1 MMKVSI
7 SKSNKDVKPQ
17 KEFLSKILDN
27 TKPTRLGKSCSEL
40 KNCNVNSI
48 LQTLKRFD
56 QKYCQKP
63 VKDQEIIPVR
73 NDNLLSTVHG
83 NKKFSSSD
91 TDSRVKHA
99 GKDCRFLS
107 SDIIPPHFRKFISKK
122 ELFHMLGNSFTK
134 IEIQFGCIQ
143 QGADH
148 SLQALYQK

>member
-7 SKSNKDVKPQ
+7 SKSNKDVKPK
-17 KEFLSKILDN
+17 KEFHSKILDN
-27 TKPTRLGKSCSEL
+27 TKPTRLGKPCSEL

-63 VKDQEIIPVR
+63 VKDKEVITVR
-73 NDNLLSTVHG
+73 NDNLLPTFHG
-83 NKKFSSSD
+83 NNKFSSSD
-91 TDSRVKHA
+91 TSSIVKHT

-107 SDIIPPHFRKFISKK
+107 SDIISPHFRKFISKK
-122 ELFHMLGNSFTK
+122 ELFRMLENSFTK
-134 IEIQFGCIQ
+134 IEIHFGCIQ

-148 SLQALYQK
+148 SLQTLPE